1 MEPKVRNGKLVLKLI
16 FAAIAAIIGISI
28 VLTIISS
35 FNINN
40 VYDEMVEEELK
51 IGAEH
56 LQSELNSV
64 WDGDWEY
71 IDGRLY
77 KGGQD
82 VMEEYE
88 SLMDELSSETGIEYA
103 LFFPCRPLSLIK

>member
-16 FAAIAAIIGISI
+16 FAAIAAIIGISV

-56 LQSELNSV
+56 Q
-64 WDGDWEY
+64 
-71 IDGRLY
+71 
-77 KGGQD
+77 
-82 VMEEYE
+82 
-88 SLMDELSSETGIEYA
+88 GIRSFKFC
-103 LFFPCRPLSLIK
+103 L